1 MRSALGK
8 GLGALISDDAVA
20 SVAAVSGKEAAPT
33 LLSIDLIRPNPKQ
46 PRRNFAEGSL
56 ADLVSS
62 IQQKG
67 ILQPIMVSPSEGGT
81 YEIIAGE
88 RRFRA
93 AQRAGLKEVPVV
105 IRAGTEVERFEM
117 ALIENL
123 QREDLNPI
131 DLAHGFKRLQDECQ
145 LTQEAIAQVVGK
157 ARTVVANTLRMLGLP
172 DEIKQ
177 AIQEEKITSGHAKA
191 LLAVEDPAVQ
201 KSLFDQILS
210 DGLTVRHVEDAARD
224 QKKGKKT
231 EYSRTAGY
239 ESRSPEIKA
248 LEEDLQRV
256 LARKV
261 EIHANE
267 KSHKGSIKLEFYS
280 LDDFDHLAAQLKS
293 AGKPS

>member
-1 MRSALGK
+1 MRPALGK
-8 GLGALISDDAVA
+8 GLDALMSDDAVA
-20 SVAAVSGKEAAPT
+20 NIAATAGKDTAVTHLSV
-33 LLSIDLIRPNPKQ
+33 DLIRPNPKQ
-46 PRRNFAEGSL
+46 PRRAFAEESL

-62 IQQKG
+62 IQQRG
-67 ILQPIMVSPSEGGT
+67 ILQPIMVSPTEGGT

-93 AQRAGLKEVPVV
+93 AQRAGLKEVPIV
-105 IRAGTEVERFEM
+105 IRTATEVERFEM
-117 ALIENL
+117 SLIENL

-131 DLAHGFKRLQDECQ
+131 DLANGFKRLQDEFQ

-157 ARTVVANTLRMLGLP
+157 ARTVVANTLRLLGLP

-191 LLAVEDPAVQ
+191 LLAVEDPAAQ
-201 KSLFDQILS
+201 MALFQQILT

-224 QKKGKKT
+224 HKKGKKS
-231 EYSRTAGY
+231 EYTRAAGY
-239 ESRSPEIKA
+239 ESRPPEVKA

-267 KSHKGSIKLEFYS
+267 KTHKGSIKLEFYS
-280 LDDFDHLAAQLKS
+280 LDDFDHLVSQLKKS
-293 AGKPS
+293 V